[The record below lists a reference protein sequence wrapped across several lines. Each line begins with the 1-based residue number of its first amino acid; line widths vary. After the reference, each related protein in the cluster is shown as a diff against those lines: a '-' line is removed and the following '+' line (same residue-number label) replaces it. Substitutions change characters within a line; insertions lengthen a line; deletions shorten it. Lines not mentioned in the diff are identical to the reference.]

1 MTIGNIN
8 IEKGVLLAPMDEVTD
23 SSFRR
28 VCKRFGADI
37 VYTEFISSEGLIRDA
52 KKSIKKLIFSDDER
66 PLGIQ
71 IVGHNP
77 VSMLEA
83 AKIAESYNPELID
96 INCGCS
102 VKNVAGKGAG
112 AGLLKNIPMLTEILQ
127 TIVKETKIPVT
138 MKTRLGWDEQN
149 INILDVAQLAEKLG
163 IEAIAIHCRTRS
175 QAYKG
180 IADWSWIAKVKERVS
195 IPVIANGDILTAE
208 DAKSLFDET
217 GCDAIMIG
225 RGAIGNPWIFQRVK
239 HYITTGE
246 MLPEPDIEER
256 IMVCLE
262 HLRNSIEI
270 KGEKGGVIEF
280 RKYYNGYL
288 REQKHI
294 AKVRNTLMQYFEYEP
309 IEKELLDYIKNRKLK
324 SIESGII

>member
-8 IEKGVLLAPMDEVTD
+8 IDKGVFLAPMDEVTNT
-23 SSFRR
+23 SFRR
-28 VCKRFGADI
+28 ICKRFGADI
-37 VYTEFISSEGLIRDA
+37 VYTEFVSSEGLIRDA
-52 KKSIKKLIFSDDER
+52 KKSIKKLVFSDEER

-83 AKIAESYNPELID
+83 AKIAESYNPEIVD

-127 TIVKETKIPVT
+127 TIVKEVNLPVT

-149 INILDVAQLAEKLG
+149 INIVDVAQLAEKVG

-180 IADWSWIAKVKERVS
+180 KADWSWIAKVKEKVS
-195 IPVIANGDILTAE
+195 IPVIANGDILTCE
-208 DAKSLFDET
+208 DAKTLFDET

-239 HYITTGE
+239 HYLNTGE
-246 MLPEPDIEER
+246 IMSEPGIEER
-256 IMVCLE
+256 ITICLE
-262 HLRNSIEI
+262 HLRNSIEL
-270 KGEKGGVIEF
+270 KGERGAVLEF

-294 AKVRNTLMQYFEYEP
+294 AKVRNMLMQFTEYVP
-309 IEKELLDYIKNRKLK
+309 IEKTLTDYINEQNFL
-324 SIESGII
+324 